1 MVHWSARTLTQAIV
15 MNVGILGSG
24 DVAKSLA
31 SGFVRHGHGVTMGT
45 RDASKLST
53 FANEATVKVG
63 SFADAAAASEIVL
76 LALHGQGT
84 ENALELAGPKSFRGK
99 IVLDATNPLD
109 FSKGM
114 PPGLYVGTTDSL
126 GERVQ
131 RKLPEAKVVKC
142 FNTVTHR
149 SMIDPQFSEPVP
161 MLICGNDAE
170 AKRRTGELLQ
180 SLGWPGAFDVGDI
193 AGARWLEALVPLWVR
208 AGVALGLMG
217 KGAWAFKV
225 VT

>member
-1 MVHWSARTLTQAIV
+1 

-31 SGFVRHGHGVTMGT
+31 GGFVKHGHAVTMGT

-53 FANEATVKVG
+53 FASDAKVAIA
-63 SFADAAAASEIVL
+63 SFSDAARAGEIVL
-76 LALHGQGT
+76 LALSGGGT
-84 ENALELAGPKSFRGK
+84 ENGLDLAGRANFRGK

-109 FSKGM
+109 FSTGM
-114 PPGLYVGTTDSL
+114 PPGLFVGTTDSL

-131 RKLPEAKVVKC
+131 RQLPDAKVVKC

-149 SMIDPQFSEPVP
+149 SMIDPKFSEPVP

-180 SLGWPGAFDVGDI
+180 SLGWPGALDVGDI
-193 AGARWLEALVPLWVR
+193 TGARWLEALVPLWVR
-208 AGVALGLMG
+208 AGVSLGLMG
-217 KGAWAFKV
+217 KGSWAFKV

>member
-1 MVHWSARTLTQAIV
+1 

-31 SGFVRHGHGVTMGT
+31 SGFVKHGHGVTMGT

-53 FANEATVKVG
+53 FANEAKVKVG
-63 SFADAAAASEIVL
+63 SFADAAAAGESVL
-76 LALHGQGT
+76 LALHGEGT
-84 ENALELAGPKSFRGK
+84 DNALELAGPGSFRGK

-114 PPGLYVGTTDSL
+114 PPGLFVGTTDSL

-131 RKLPEAKVVKC
+131 RKLPDAKVVKC

-149 SMIDPQFSEPVP
+149 SMIDPKFSEPVP

-180 SLGWPGAFDVGDI
+180 TLGWPGVLDVGDI

-208 AGVALGLMG
+208 AGVTLGLMG
-217 KGAWAFKV
+217 RGAWAFKV